1 MRTSIQ
7 ESFWF
12 WFLNRLFQEDLKDYF
27 CIETENVRQY
37 LNYLRLNYLTYYF
50 SLFLKT
56 KALKKNIIESEK
68 HSHFKTVEVW
78 RNFSPKLREM

>member
-12 WFLNRLFQEDLKDYF
+12 WFLNRLFQEVLKDYF

-37 LNYLRLNYLTYYF
+37 LNYL
-50 SLFLKT
+50 SLLIIFHCSLKQ
-56 KALKKNIIESEK
+56 KHLKKK
-68 HSHFKTVEVW
+68 HYRKWKTL
-78 RNFSPKLREM
+78 SL